1 MPEQGASRGWTLQ
14 LQIVRVGASIF
25 GFYLHHS
32 DPSNSSRA
40 LYVLFASCSPI
51 SKVVFKDLLTQCHDF
66 ESDMACSLSA
76 ARRTFVI
83 ALRSRPYVCG
93 PASRAYTLASPWGP
107 LIATCTRSFSSTR
120 LCAADG
126 LDNDT
131 PSDPV
136 GQMEYASADDEQAN
150 SDHALPDTESSKR
163 SHSKTSS
170 IVHFQRNLSGIYR
183 KESHSHGDIL
193 MLQLD
198 DNASSDKIKE
208 RIAKLVGALRSPIMT
223 KTSGLEVARGV
234 CVLNHR
240 SNSSRPTGSREI
252 ALQVEFRRT
261 SKGNSLNQAL
271 MRNLINTFKAIET
284 IKGISAVVL
293 TAAPLASG
301 RKCFSAGADINTM
314 AALKNR
320 REAANFIKLISE
332 LCTAIR
338 GLSVPVVAVIEGPCI
353 GAGLEVAAS
362 CDMRVAT
369 SSASFSMPEVLLG
382 IPSVVEARLLCDIV
396 GWGRARHLMFTG
408 CTWSASEALQAGL
421 ISQLFQEDKD
431 LSTWI
436 ASFIATGNSTAHVYR
451 AQKALMRKWEDLN
464 IDEGIK
470 AGVSSFADRFEDP
483 ELRNRVTGLIGKRLK
498 LGYSF
503 KRLDLGAG
511 GPQENAQGS
520 SNRRRNDKS
529 TSVDPRED
537 QLQ

>member
-1 MPEQGASRGWTLQ
+1 
-14 LQIVRVGASIF
+14 
-25 GFYLHHS
+25 
-32 DPSNSSRA
+32 
-40 LYVLFASCSPI
+40 
-51 SKVVFKDLLTQCHDF
+51 
-66 ESDMACSLSA
+66 MACSLSA
-76 ARRTFVI
+76 AKRTFVI

-93 PASRAYTLASPWGP
+93 PASRAYTLASPWRP
-107 LIATCTRSFSSTR
+107 LIATFTRSFSSTR
-120 LCAADG
+120 LCAADD
-126 LDNDT
+126 LDHDT
-131 PSDPV
+131 PSNPV

-150 SDHALPDTESSKR
+150 SDHALPDTESFER

-170 IVHFQRNLSGIYR
+170 IVHFQRNLSGFHR
-183 KESHSHGDIL
+183 KESHSHGDVY

-208 RIAKLVGALRSPIMT
+208 RIAKFVGALRSPMT
-223 KTSGLEVARGV
+223 KISGLEVARGV

-240 SNSSRPTGSREI
+240 SNNSRPTGSREI
-252 ALQVEFRRT
+252 ALQVEFRRI

-271 MRNLINTFKAIET
+271 MRNLISTFKAIET

-338 GLSVPVVAVIEGPCI
+338 GLSVPVVAAIEGPCI

-382 IPSVVEARLLCDIV
+382 IPSVVEARLLCDII

-421 ISQLFQEDKD
+421 ITELFQEDKD

-436 ASFIATGNSTAHVYR
+436 ASFIETGNSTAHVYR
-451 AQKALMRKWEDLN
+451 AQKALMREWEDLN

-470 AGVSSFADRFEDP
+470 AGVSSFADRFRHP

-511 GPQENAQGS
+511 RPQGDTQGS

-537 QLQ
+537 QPQ